1 MCTKS
6 KTKTLK
12 AKHIHIGEKSLHQEL
27 VRLIELKSVYVLK
40 PEKCSLNIP
49 GKGNIFV
56 KSTDLKHPRK
66 NVTNDLN
73 LSDIG
78 RKSQVFRGKFC
89 IKDYV

>member
-1 MCTKS
+1 M
-6 KTKTLK
+6 
-12 AKHIHIGEKSLHQEL
+12 
-27 VRLIELKSVYVLK
+27 RLIELKRVYVLKPEKCSLK

-89 IKDYV
+89 IKEYV